1 MHTYALQCPAL
12 VCCVTSRGYSK
23 RNCFSI
29 LSPTVDIFFQLLI
42 LFVTRTPIHM
52 SVLLLLL
59 NRRALHQLLLGRGT
73 LLLAFWNAL
82 GPTLLLLTL
91 GLGTFVQ
98 TFGQAGLVC
107 RILLGS
113 LESWVNLGSEGR

>member
-1 MHTYALQCPAL
+1 MHAYALQCPAL
-12 VCCVTSRGYSK
+12 VCCVTSRGSCPISHSRSLLPTLDFVCDSYS
-23 RNCFSI
+23 
-29 LSPTVDIFFQLLI
+29 T
-42 LFVTRTPIHM
+42 